1 MISAKVQPQ
10 KQAQELVY
18 SLSSPLL
25 ILLLALAL
33 LLAGSWLAFNQQ
45 PHPDPYQPKS
55 LSDKFLYPIES
66 NAFQRLAKISTDLQS
81 VFSLPDS
88 QLVWAVGS
96 NGLIIHSS
104 DGGITWR
111 RQQIPIERQQRE
123 IDQTGQAIQQRSLL
137 EFFLSNA
144 DAGMEISKTA
154 PPDNSNRKE
163 GRIIQLLKQ
172 AQEEKNAADGGQQP
186 VKEKS
191 PDDTVKKKRPEKPSE
206 VFAPVLQAVF
216 FIDTERGWI
225 VGDKGTILHTSD
237 GGTTWRRQKSPVSE
251 TLFSVAFSDAQ
262 RGWAVGENG
271 VILHTVDGGN
281 SWLRQTSGI
290 ADALHS
296 VVFSDAQRGWI
307 AGNNGTI
314 MYTVDAGDSWQKQN
328 SGTKKRLASIT
339 FIDARHGW
347 AAGAEGTI
355 LQTRDAGMSWQKRK
369 SGVSGTLLSVAFI
382 DRLQGWVVGKNG
394 VVLHTADGGVS
405 WQRKRSVKGQEL
417 TSVVFADAGHGWAVG
432 DRGVIPHSTDGGFSW
447 MPQSR
452 NPDHRLAAVD
462 FINRQLGW
470 AVGSDGTIL
479 HSTDGGVTWLS
490 QNSQTDKFLAS
501 VSFSDARKGWVVG
514 ENGLILHSEDGGAS
528 WQRQDSGTLLMLNS
542 IQFNDV
548 LHGWAAGAADTILYT
563 ADGGKTWKTPD
574 YKRYP
579 AGWYYL
585 LCLMVLGFT
594 GWALTIRQK
603 QEIKQETIAELLASD
618 RPLQSGDP
626 DPLGFTDIARG
637 LSRFLR
643 NPRTEPPLTIA
654 ITGEWG
660 TGKSSLMNLLYEDL
674 RNNAFSTVWF
684 NAWHHQKSEQLLA
697 TLFAN
702 IRRQAIPGWLHVSG
716 IRPVGLLFRLRLLLR
731 RSRRHWLIFLLMVFF
746 FSATAAYIFEES
758 GHFNRLMGW
767 LYGHLTELSRQLQIV
782 FALGAT
788 GATLLPLFIFFKS
801 LQGFALNP
809 LKLMTV
815 RAGEG
820 LKATSI
826 DPGARYQFAREFR
839 DVTSSLDLGRMII
852 FIDDLDRCSKENVL
866 EVLEAINFLVT
877 SGNCYI
883 ILGMAREW
891 VQICVGLGF
900 RELATESFSKNHD
913 DAGIDPVEHRRR
925 FAMQYLEKMINIEV
939 PVPVPVLDESN
950 ALKLTLPER
959 KRQDFSTFDKIQFS
973 VSRYLE
979 NWPMLAF
986 IMMIVLGGY
995 LGLVQE
1001 LPTAE
1006 KTAEQ
1011 KQQPEIIA
1019 VWPAEDLQ
1027 IMTEQGTHLLLQ
1039 RSRESAAN
1047 ANAEDISGKW
1057 QWVLQGDRETLEKGL
1072 VMERFAEGKARLL
1085 LRKISERV
1093 AGQDI
1098 AKGDVAI
1105 DSEFKSVAEIGR
1117 MMFGEF
1123 APGAENQISWPG
1135 KIPYVLLFMVLLAGW
1150 ILLFRK
1156 PDRIVEDSK
1165 SFRDALQIWQE
1176 WLLLRK
1182 QTPRTIK
1189 RFLNHLRYVA
1199 MRYRVDDEPHS
1210 LWQRWRWSRRRYNK
1224 EQTVFPE
1231 PALVALSILH
1241 YIEPSWVSSPEK
1253 FKHINQQDVAALLD
1267 DIVIHQD
1274 SSPAVR
1280 DRIREQLV
1288 KTVQAHK
1295 KAFQVDVLATDA
1307 QRELFLTA
1315 VTHAV
1320 ISN

>member
-1 MISAKVQPQ
+1 
-10 KQAQELVY
+10 
-18 SLSSPLL
+18 
-25 ILLLALAL
+25 
-33 LLAGSWLAFNQQ
+33 
-45 PHPDPYQPKS
+45 
-55 LSDKFLYPIES
+55 
-66 NAFQRLAKISTDLQS
+66 
-81 VFSLPDS
+81 
-88 QLVWAVGS
+88 
-96 NGLIIHSS
+96 
-104 DGGITWR
+104 
-111 RQQIPIERQQRE
+111 
-123 IDQTGQAIQQRSLL
+123 
-137 EFFLSNA
+137 
-144 DAGMEISKTA
+144 
-154 PPDNSNRKE
+154 
-163 GRIIQLLKQ
+163 
-172 AQEEKNAADGGQQP
+172 
-186 VKEKS
+186 
-191 PDDTVKKKRPEKPSE
+191 
-206 VFAPVLQAVF
+206 
-216 FIDTERGWI
+216 
-225 VGDKGTILHTSD
+225 
-237 GGTTWRRQKSPVSE
+237 
-251 TLFSVAFSDAQ
+251 
-262 RGWAVGENG
+262 
-271 VILHTVDGGN
+271 
-281 SWLRQTSGI
+281 
-290 ADALHS
+290 
-296 VVFSDAQRGWI
+296 
-307 AGNNGTI
+307 
-314 MYTVDAGDSWQKQN
+314 
-328 SGTKKRLASIT
+328 
-339 FIDARHGW
+339 
-347 AAGAEGTI
+347 
-355 LQTRDAGMSWQKRK
+355 
-369 SGVSGTLLSVAFI
+369 
-382 DRLQGWVVGKNG
+382 
-394 VVLHTADGGVS
+394 
-405 WQRKRSVKGQEL
+405 
-417 TSVVFADAGHGWAVG
+417 
-432 DRGVIPHSTDGGFSW
+432 
-447 MPQSR
+447 
-452 NPDHRLAAVD
+452 
-462 FINRQLGW
+462 
-470 AVGSDGTIL
+470 
-479 HSTDGGVTWLS
+479 
-490 QNSQTDKFLAS
+490 
-501 VSFSDARKGWVVG
+501 
-514 ENGLILHSEDGGAS
+514 
-528 WQRQDSGTLLMLNS
+528 
-542 IQFNDV
+542 
-548 LHGWAAGAADTILYT
+548 
-563 ADGGKTWKTPD
+563 
-574 YKRYP
+574 
-579 AGWYYL
+579 
-585 LCLMVLGFT
+585 
-594 GWALTIRQK
+594 
-603 QEIKQETIAELLASD
+603 
-618 RPLQSGDP
+618 
-626 DPLGFTDIARG
+626 
-637 LSRFLR
+637 
-643 NPRTEPPLTIA
+643 
-654 ITGEWG
+654 
-660 TGKSSLMNLLYEDL
+660 
-674 RNNAFSTVWF
+674 
-684 NAWHHQKSEQLLA
+684 
-697 TLFAN
+697 
-702 IRRQAIPGWLHVSG
+702 
-716 IRPVGLLFRLRLLLR
+716 
-731 RSRRHWLIFLLMVFF
+731 
-746 FSATAAYIFEES
+746 
-758 GHFNRLMGW
+758 MGW

-815 RAGEG
+815 HAGEG
-820 LKATSI
+820 LKAASI

-852 FIDDLDRCSKENVL
+852 FIDDLDRCSKENVM

-877 SGNCYI
+877 SGHCYI

-925 FAMQYLEKMINIEV
+925 FAMQYLEKMINIE
-939 PVPVPVLDESN
+939 VPVPVLDESN

-1027 IMTEQGTHLLLQ
+1027 IMTEQGTHLLQ

-1057 QWVLQGDRETLEKGL
+1057 QWMLQGDRETLEKGL

-1085 LRKISERV
+1085 LRKASERV
-1093 AGQDI
+1093 SGQDI

-1165 SFRDALQIWQE
+1165 SFRDAIWQE

-1241 YIEPSWVSSPEK
+1241 YIEPGWVSSPEK

-1274 SSPAVR
+1274 SSPAAR

-1288 KTVQAHK
+1288 KTVEAHK